1 MSGGNGFDDSVL
13 GRATGVDAPPPAPS
27 AELLRAVEG
36 SKPVRTR
43 TRFGAALV
51 VSLVGLVAPAIAL
64 VHGPLRRDLAGLP
77 VAWVIAAAA
86 LWGAAF
92 ALSLVAAL
100 VPRRGDVLPAPS
112 RASLVSTAAM
122 AVVALFALFATVDVP
137 GLSMLPADRGWT
149 LFDSCVHCIGTVAKI
164 AAVVLIAGLIALRR
178 LVPVGGSRVGMA
190 LGAAGGALGGLLLVF
205 ICPFATTAHVVLGHV
220 VGMVLAAIA
229 GAVLVRVTAR

>member
-1 MSGGNGFDDSVL
+1 
-13 GRATGVDAPPPAPS
+13 
-27 AELLRAVEG
+27 
-36 SKPVRTR
+36 
-43 TRFGAALV
+43 
-51 VSLVGLVAPAIAL
+51 
-64 VHGPLRRDLAGLP
+64 
-77 VAWVIAAAA
+77 
-86 LWGAAF
+86 
-92 ALSLVAAL
+92 VAAL

-229 GAVLVRVTAR
+229 GAVLVRATAR